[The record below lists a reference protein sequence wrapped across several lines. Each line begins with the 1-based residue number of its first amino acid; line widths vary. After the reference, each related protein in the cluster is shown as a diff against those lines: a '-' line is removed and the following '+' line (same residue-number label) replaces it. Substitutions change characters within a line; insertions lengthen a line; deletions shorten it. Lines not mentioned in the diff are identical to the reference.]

1 MNENALPMFKKSGDG
16 VARDVLKLKK
26 LEAISEGWYRGQL
39 ISLLEKVAGKIVVDG
54 VLCYNTNIAING
66 YTSLSDR
73 SEYAKNMR
81 KLLKLF
87 GMTDSSLAN
96 IYNTWTNNELTGI
109 LLNFNKTQEEMKIYV
124 LSDFKKALREIKS
137 NLLDVSKIE
146 IIQSN
151 KTYNEAITD
160 RPAVAMNNIYNG
172 DLWQIDD
179 DYFGDLQDYSTSY
192 TEEGTIEIPIP
203 IIRNFSIGQSLHFTS
218 IKLLNSLDEDITNQ
232 FDDMF
237 VYCIKTLIAFS
248 GDNLFE
254 RIELTKLSE
263 SFIDSDEYLEGYYI
277 IETKEVYTTTFNETF
292 YSTQFERYRQKNS
305 IPVRTYDGES
315 YMTNGIIAN
324 NLWEYYAL
332 YEYYDN
338 DKRND
343 LFYIR
348 KSRSSIISP
357 EYSSRYIT
365 VEGLKHAKTESIAR
379 QIATYADFQYIR
391 PRKKKKFLG
400 IGGFIGAFLGGIFE
414 GIVKIVSAIAGLLY
428 YIPPFRLEIQFIGWL
443 FSGKWS
449 NDRERFKMI
458 AVRVF
463 FAVVALLITILTGGG
478 GFLIALSLL
487 VSAYGLYTGIQEYD
501 DTIEFIKKQAQNK
514 TTEEADN
521 KLNEKLIDLSM
532 KGEIEEARRNAIY
545 KPFDA
550 INKNYDS
557 PFDKSNIYSPRF
569 GL

>member
-26 LEAISEGWYRGQL
+26 LEAISEGWYKGQL

-66 YTSLSDR
+66 YTSLADR

-109 LLNFNKTQEEMKIYV
+109 LLNFDKTQEEMKTYV
-124 LSDFKKALREIKS
+124 LSDFKKALKEIRS
-137 NLLDVSKIE
+137 NLSGVSKIE

-160 RPAVAMNNIYNG
+160 RPAVSMNNIYNG

-192 TEEGTIEIPIP
+192 TEEGTIKIPIP

-218 IKLLNSLDEDITNQ
+218 VKLLNSLDEDITNQ
-232 FDDMF
+232 FNDMF
-237 VYCIKTLIAFS
+237 VDCIKTLIAFS

-263 SFIDSDEYLEGYYI
+263 SLIDSDEYLEGYYI
-277 IETKEVYTTTFNETF
+277 VETKEVYNTTFNETF
-292 YSTQFERYRQKNS
+292 YDTQFERYRQKNS
-305 IPVRTYDGES
+305 IPVRYYDGES
-315 YMTNGIIAN
+315 YATNGIIAN
-324 NLWEYYAL
+324 HLWEYYAL

-348 KSRSSIISP
+348 KSRRNIFSK

-365 VEGLKHAKTESIAR
+365 VEGLKHSKTESIAR
-379 QIATYADFQYIR
+379 QIATYADFQYII

-400 IGGFIGAFLGGIFE
+400 ISGFIGAFLGGIFE
-414 GIVKIVSAIAGLLY
+414 AIVKIVGKIAGILY
-428 YIPPFRLEIQFIGWL
+428 YVPMVRLEMQFIGWL

-458 AVRVF
+458 TVRVF
-463 FAVVALLITILTGGG
+463 FAVVALLIVIFTGGG
-478 GFLIALSLL
+478 GFQIALSLL
-487 VSAYGLYTGIQEYD
+487 ASAYGLYTGIQEYD
-501 DTIEFIKKQAQNK
+501 ETIEFMKKQAQNQ
-514 TTEEADN
+514 TTEEANN
-521 KLNEKLIDLSM
+521 KLNEKLIDLST
-532 KGEIEEARRNAIY
+532 KGEVEEARRNAIY

-557 PFDKSNIYSPRF
+557 PFDNSNIYSPRF

>member
-39 ISLLEKVAGKIVVDG
+39 ISLFEKVAGKIVVDG

-66 YTSLSDR
+66 YTSLADR
-73 SEYAKNMR
+73 SEYAKNIR

-96 IYNTWTNNELTGI
+96 IYNTWTSNELTGI
-109 LLNFNKTQEEMKIYV
+109 LLNFDKTQEEMKIYE
-124 LSDFKKALREIKS
+124 LSDFKKALKEIKS
-137 NLLDVSKIE
+137 NLSGVSKIE
-146 IIQSN
+146 ITQSN

-160 RPAVAMNNIYNG
+160 RHPVAMQDIYSG
-172 DLWQIDD
+172 DLWQLDD
-179 DYFGDLQDYSTSY
+179 DYFGELQDYTTFT
-192 TEEGTIEIPIP
+192 TEEGTVEIPIP
-203 IIRNFSIGQSLHFTS
+203 IIRDYSIGQSLHFTS

-232 FDDMF
+232 FNDMF
-237 VYCIKTLIAFS
+237 VDCIKALTAFS

-263 SFIDSDEYLEGYYI
+263 SLIDSDEYPKGYYI
-277 IETKEVYTTTFNETF
+277 VETKEVYNTTFNETF

-305 IPVRTYDGES
+305 IPVRYYDGES
-315 YMTNGIIAN
+315 YATNGIIAN
-324 NLWEYYAL
+324 HLWEYYAL

-348 KSRSSIISP
+348 KSRRNVLEP

-379 QIATYADFQYIR
+379 QIATYADFQYII

-414 GIVKIVSAIAGLLY
+414 GILKVVSEIAGLLY
-428 YIPPFRLEIQFIGWL
+428 YIPWVRLEIQFIGWL

-449 NDRERFKMI
+449 KDKERFKMI
-458 AVRVF
+458 VTRIFIAVI
-463 FAVVALLITILTGGG
+463 ATLMIPTGIPPWVVYA
-478 GFLIALSLL
+478 SL
-487 VSAYGLYTGIQEYD
+487 VMSTYGLYTGIKEFD
-501 DTIEFIKKQAQNK
+501 DMVEFANKQAQYK
-514 TTEEADN
+514 STDEANN
-521 KLNEKLIDLSM
+521 KLNEKLVDLSNN
-532 KGEIEEARRNAIY
+532 EAIADAKKQAIY
-545 KPFDA
+545 RPFDT
-550 INKNYDS
+550 INRTYAS
-557 PFDKSNIYSPRF
+557 PFDGNSVYSPKF